1 MDPKAMFRIGYGL
14 YVLTAKE
21 GYKNNGCIINTAVQV
36 TYNPNRLSICVN
48 KLNYTDGMIW
58 HTGEFNLSV
67 LTVDAPFKVYTDF
80 GFCSGRD
87 TDKFAGRSDFTVS
100 PNGILYMTELTNAYI
115 SCKVV
120 SAIDLGTHTMFIADV
135 TDGELLSDA
144 ESVTYAYY
152 HSNIKPKPAAPTV
165 KKGWRCRICGYI
177 YEGEILP
184 DDFICPICKH
194 GAEDFERIEL

>member
-1 MDPKAMFRIGYGL
+1 MDSKAMFRIGYGL

-21 GYKNNGCIINTAVQV
+21 GYKNNGCIVNTVVQV

-48 KLNYTDGMIW
+48 KLNLTNDMIW
-58 HTGEFNLSV
+58 RTGEFNLSV

-87 TDKFAGRSDFTVS
+87 TEKFAGRTDFTAS
-100 PNGILYMTELTNAYI
+100 PNGILYMTEHTNAYI
-115 SCKVV
+115 SCKVA

-152 HSNIKPKPAAPTV
+152 HSNIKPKPVPSKV

-177 YEGEILP
+177 YEGDILP